1 MFFIDANIFLE
12 VALKD
17 KRSDE
22 CKKFLIDVLEKKI
35 NAYTSDFILYTCI
48 LQIEGKLES
57 RKKMEDF
64 IVLISNMENLEFIR
78 PNLDAMNVAIDIAKK
93 YNLTFDDALVVACM
107 TANNVNKLVSFD
119 SDFDAVKEIE
129 RVEPN
134 EIRAK

>member
-119 SDFDAVKEIE
+119 SDFDTVKEIE
-129 RVEPN
+129 RVEPGQ
-134 EIRAK
+134 I